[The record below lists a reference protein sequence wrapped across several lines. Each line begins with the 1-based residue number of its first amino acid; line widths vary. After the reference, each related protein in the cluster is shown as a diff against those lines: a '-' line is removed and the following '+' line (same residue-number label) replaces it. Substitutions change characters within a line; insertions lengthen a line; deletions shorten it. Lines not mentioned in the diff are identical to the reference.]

1 LALSNIGVLN
11 TFTEHFV
18 RTNQIVVELNRM
30 LEGVYIS
37 TGNLTVTGTSV
48 TGDILANVS
57 GILKT
62 NRIIIGDGSQTAP
75 ALARS
80 AGANVGLYFPSTN
93 AMSFVTASNV
103 VVKLDATGNV
113 MVGGS
118 TAQTKLDVDG
128 TFHASGRSFFSAN
141 VGIGKSNPN
150 YELDVVGSIWIT
162 GDYNLESDERVKE
175 NIQPLMNSL
184 DIINAINGVSY
195 IKKRNR
201 KEEIGLIAQN
211 VQEHLPVM
219 VQENNGLLGI
229 NYQGMIAVLVEAVKE
244 LSAEVDELKKAR

>member
-128 TFHASGRSFFSAN
+128 TFH
-141 VGIGKSNPN
+141 GIGKSNPN